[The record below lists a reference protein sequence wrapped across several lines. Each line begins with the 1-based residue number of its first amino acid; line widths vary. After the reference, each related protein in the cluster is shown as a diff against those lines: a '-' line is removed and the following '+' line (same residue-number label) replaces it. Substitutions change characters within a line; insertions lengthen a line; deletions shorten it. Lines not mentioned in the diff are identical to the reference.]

1 MNMIL
6 LSILE
11 DEKKLNRKL
20 VRLANE
26 GTMEFILTNPEQM
39 DLQKKMENKLN
50 FLGVKYEVISTKRR
64 NVLMLVEEEKKEESE
79 SIEA

>member
-26 GTMEFILTNPEQM
+26 GTIEFLHTNHEQM

-50 FLGVKYEVISTKRR
+50 FLGIKYDVISTNRR
-64 NVLMLVEEEKKEESE
+64 NVLILKEEKKEESE
-79 SIEA
+79 SVDA

>member
-26 GTMEFILTNPEQM
+26 GTMEFLHTNEEQM
-39 DLQKKMENKLN
+39 DLQKKIENKLN
-50 FLGVKYEVISTKRR
+50 FMGIKYDVISTNRR
-64 NVLMLVEEEKKEESE
+64 NVLILKEEKKEESE
-79 SIEA
+79 SVEA

>member
-1 MNMIL
+1 MKEIL

-39 DLQKKMENKLN
+39 DLQLKMENKLN
-50 FLGVKYEVISTKRR
+50 FLGVKYNVITTKRR
-64 NVLMLVEEEKKEESE
+64 NVMMLVEEKKEESE
-79 SIEA
+79 SVEA